1 MILPI
6 ISGVGLLIFLSL
18 VILFFKIVCLKLL
31 QYFLSLF
38 VSICTV
44 SVVGVLQRK
53 RVDPH
58 LFSLVFGESALNDAV
73 ALVLFKTLADFL
85 RQNAMQNY
93 DNDNNTDLYKNVG
106 KYLLDLLVQ
115 CVVSPILGL
124 VFASLMGL
132 AFKHGRMRDHK
143 LLELSLYIMPVY
155 IPFMLSELLE
165 LSGMIT
171 IFFTGIFARRYMEP
185 NVSEETREY
194 ARIIFR
200 LLAFLAEV
208 CIFLELGLSVC
219 GMHKG
224 HFSWPFVSWAFVAA
238 LLGRAIGVY
247 PLSFL
252 YNLSLTRPMDNTA
265 NKTVAV
271 EMMSNKSIDDPE
283 NKSSKKDVIVDI
295 EAPTPTRDYNSTKE
309 DFNLFDDDIIEKG
322 GNRIPDILPTTSSSP
337 ERACEASVGDDSTA
351 SSNTSSNTSSANTS
365 VMSTSFYQL
374 MPTVV
379 SKRET
384 PERKRDKIIPVK
396 FMHLLWFAGLRGA
409 VAYACA
415 REFPDVYGHRDEFI
429 AATMVIVV
437 ITIVLMGGATEPLM
451 DRLGI
456 RINVDNDEYMRAW
469 HQQRKLKGKLLHFGT
484 YVYIYIFTF
493 CFVLLR

>member
-1 MILPI
+1 M
-6 ISGVGLLIFLSL
+6 SS
-18 VILFFKIVCLKLL
+18 
-31 QYFLSLF
+31 F
-38 VSICTV
+38 VFICTV

-93 DNDNNTDLYKNVG
+93 DNDNNIDLYKNVG

-143 LLELSLYIMPVY
+143 VLELSLYIMPVY

-219 GMHKG
+219 GMHRG

-252 YNLSLTRPMDNTA
+252 FNLSLTRPIDNTA
-265 NKTVAV
+265 NRTVAV
-271 EMMSNKSIDDPE
+271 EMMSNKSTDDPE
-283 NKSSKKDVIVDI
+283 NKSSKKDMMVDI
-295 EAPTPTRDYNSTKE
+295 ETTTPTRDYNKTKE
-309 DFNLFDDDIIEKG
+309 DSNLYDDDIIDKG
-322 GNRIPDILPTTSSSP
+322 GDRIPEILPTTLSSSL
-337 ERACEASVGDDSTA
+337 ERACEASVGDDSSA
-351 SSNTSSNTSSANTS
+351 SCNTSSNMSSADTS

-379 SKRET
+379 SKREI

-456 RINVDNDEYMRAW
+456 RMNVDNDEYMRAW

-484 YVYIYIFTF
+484 YVYIYIYINIYLLF
-493 CFVLLR
+493 CLG